1 MNFEDARWT
10 AGGLR
15 LWKDVSDGTL
25 DACRGRHLHRM
36 SRGDQFHRPGRRPGR
51 PGFRRG
57 RLAAVCAV
65 SLVGCDNNRN
75 RGNKAATHKDTKYDK
90 ELHTPKAAAAAFGI
104 LLIMVLVVLPREPA
118 RRELLV
124 RGDLKPR
131 AAREEVSINDLPTA

>member
-1 MNFEDARWT
+1 MGMNFEDARWT

-15 LWKDVSDGTL
+15 FWKDVSDGTL

-57 RLAAVCAV
+57 RLAAPTV
-65 SLVGCDNNRN
+65 SHTDDNCN
-75 RGNKAATHKDTKYDK
+75 RGNKADTHK
-90 ELHTPKAAAAAFGI
+90 ELHTPKAAAAFGI

-131 AAREEVSINDLPTA
+131 AAREEVSINDIPTA

>member
-1 MNFEDARWT
+1 MGMNFEDARWT

-15 LWKDVSDGTL
+15 LWKGASDGTL
-25 DACRGRHLHRM
+25 DARRGRHLHRM

-57 RLAAVCAV
+57 RLAAPTVCHTD
-65 SLVGCDNNRN
+65 DNCN
-75 RGNKAATHKDTKYDK
+75 RGNNADTHEDTKYDK
-90 ELHTPKAAAAAFGI
+90 ELHTPPVAAAAA

-131 AAREEVSINDLPTA
+131 AAREEVSINDIPTT

>member
-57 RLAAVCAV
+57 RLAAPTVCHTD
-65 SLVGCDNNRN
+65 DNCN
-75 RGNKAATHKDTKYDK
+75 RGNNADTHEDTKYDK
-90 ELHTPKAAAAAFGI
+90 ELHTPPVAAAAA

-131 AAREEVSINDLPTA
+131 AAREEVSINDIPTT

>member
-25 DACRGRHLHRM
+25 DACRRGRHLHRM

-75 RGNKAATHKDTKYDK
+75 RGNQAKANTNRKKDDEPSPPPT
-90 ELHTPKAAAAAFGI
+90 AAAAAATNSVI
-104 LLIMVLVVLPREPA
+104 LVILPRKPA

-131 AAREEVSINDLPTA
+131 AAREESSRT